1 VKKKSE
7 KFIQDLILLC
17 GEGKSLAN
25 LVQAIASYTQAKS
38 IVEYSESPLYHYQYS
53 SIGKLF
59 SALLDSCEGNPAEF
73 TAKVQLFIKSY
84 DSFVEILRL
93 QLDGT
98 SVFKPHSPTHEG
110 RQRVYR
116 PNQTQSGNK
125 PVEIGYNLSCL
136 NLGFAPKI
144 SIPWSMERVSSN
156 QTPVQTGVSQVQRFC
171 QAEPNRL
178 KVVTADSSY
187 GTAEYL
193 GSLHDCAN
201 LITITRF
208 KNRTVYEKAAAFPTG
223 GARRVYGNAF
233 ALRKPD
239 QSTHY
244 KHPKT
249 GTLVAASTSI
259 FEKKPTESMEYYTQ
273 SAQKRLFLVQ
283 LTRYE
288 DFLIRS
294 KNGINM
300 KKKPFDLVIVEYWD
314 VQTQTPVFQKPI
326 YLAVC
331 GNRKAEMGLRAVYE
345 QHYFHRYDIEIN
357 NRFMKHQLLID
368 KFQTP
373 IQAHFD
379 LWLVVIQ
386 LVEWLLFLASDE
398 LSPQPKKWQK
408 AADSTRIES
417 SNRSKTES
425 PTEEPRT
432 DSILSNQDLIPI
444 LEPTIQSEPAVPKA
458 VPFLEIQ
465 PVEPPPLEKEP
476 PRLSLPKTRKAAQ
489 TLFGTFDQTNLKPQP
504 SKKGKGRKLG
514 TRFPPKPT
522 FKPLKKT
529 SKTKSKQKQEGN
541 SDPKLTQKEPNS
553 S

>member
-1 VKKKSE
+1 
-7 KFIQDLILLC
+7 
-17 GEGKSLAN
+17 
-25 LVQAIASYTQAKS
+25 
-38 IVEYSESPLYHYQYS
+38 
-53 SIGKLF
+53 
-59 SALLDSCEGNPAEF
+59 
-73 TAKVQLFIKSY
+73 
-84 DSFVEILRL
+84 
-93 QLDGT
+93 
-98 SVFKPHSPTHEG
+98 
-110 RQRVYR
+110 
-116 PNQTQSGNK
+116 
-125 PVEIGYNLSCL
+125 
-136 NLGFAPKI
+136 
-144 SIPWSMERVSSN
+144 
-156 QTPVQTGVSQVQRFC
+156 
-171 QAEPNRL
+171 
-178 KVVTADSSY
+178 VVTPDSSY

-193 GSLHDCAN
+193 GSLHDCAD
-201 LITITRF
+201 LRTITRF

-249 GTLVAASTSI
+249 GALVAASTSI
-259 FEKKPTESMEYYTQ
+259 FEKKPTESVEYYTQ

-288 DFLIRS
+288 DVLIRS
-294 KNGINM
+294 KNGMNM

-331 GNRKAEMGLRAVYE
+331 GSRKAEMGLRSVYE

-408 AADSTRIES
+408 AADSTRIEPR
-417 SNRSKTES
+417 NLPKTES
-425 PTEEPRT
+425 RTAEPCT
-432 DSILSNQDLIPI
+432 DSILSNQDIIPI
-444 LEPTIQSEPAVPKA
+444 LETTIQSEIKYPKA

-489 TLFGTFDQTNLKPQP
+489 TLFGTFDQTNLKPQT
-504 SKKGKGRKLG
+504 SQKGKGRKLG
-514 TRFPPKPT
+514 TRFPPKQT
-522 FKPLKKT
+522 FKPIKKT
-529 SKTKSKQKQEGN
+529 SKTKPKQKQKGN
-541 SDPKLTQKEPNS
+541 SDPKLSKKEPNS